1 MATDPQVDEL
11 EDPAPSRAPQPVEG
25 GTEHLAS
32 LGRFVDDLMG
42 DSRLR
47 ERIRRESEGLFL
59 RDDEMPDD
67 PPPTEAPPPVPGG
80 TEDVT
85 RGAKPNTER
94 R

>member
-1 MATDPQVDEL
+1 MASEPQVEEV
-11 EDPAPSRAPQPVEG
+11 EDLAPSRAPQPVEG
-25 GTEHLAS
+25 GTEHLES
-32 LGRFVDDLMG
+32 LGRLVDNLMG
-42 DSRLR
+42 VSRLR

-85 RGAKPNTER
+85 KGAKPNTER

>member
-1 MATDPQVDEL
+1 MATDPLVDEL
-11 EDPAPSRAPQPVEG
+11 EDPAPSQAPQPVSG
-25 GTEHLAS
+25 GTEPLAS

-47 ERIRRESEGLFL
+47 ELLRRESEGLFL

-85 RGAKPNTER
+85 EGAKPDTEQR
-94 R
+94 